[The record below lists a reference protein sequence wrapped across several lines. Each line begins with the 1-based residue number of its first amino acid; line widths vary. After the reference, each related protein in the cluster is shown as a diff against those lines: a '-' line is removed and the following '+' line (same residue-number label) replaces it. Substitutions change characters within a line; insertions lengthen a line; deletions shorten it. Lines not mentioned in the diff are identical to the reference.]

1 MDNEEFSPV
10 IDKRKKNKTKTDLVA
25 NDPQVEVNDTASEHA
40 QEQPKKK
47 VKAKHGLKPFAFFSG
62 IFDLVLFAAVIGM
75 GLYIYVSISSLVQFA
90 KFNVSFI
97 DFVSHNNL
105 EGFLFGVIMWP
116 FLILMIAIMA
126 VTAILF
132 LIGGISTIVSSF
144 KSDRKNNNGLIIA
157 TAVFDMLL
165 LVFVIIF
172 ASITSGEAS
181 NLVCIVLSCLLVL
194 GFIFKIV
201 DVVLTKKRLKKY
213 QTAKMEEYSETYHG
227 PNFDNLNG
235 INNVQKKEKLE
246 EPPVENTE
254 QQNTGVD
261 FSKLKK

>member
-75 GLYIYVSISSLVQFA
+75 GLYIY
-90 KFNVSFI
+90 VSFI

>member
-10 IDKRKKNKTKTDLVA
+10 IDKRKKKSKDAPTQINTLQVA

-40 QEQPKKK
+40 QEPDNAPKKK

-62 IFDLVLFAAVIGM
+62 IFDIVLFAAVVGM
-75 GLYIYVSISSLVQFA
+75 GLYIYI
-90 KFNVSFI
+90 SFI
-97 DFVSHNNL
+97 DFVSHNRL
-105 EGFLFGVIMWP
+105 EGFLFGIIMWP

-132 LIGGISTIVSSF
+132 LIGGISTIISSF

-172 ASITSGEAS
+172 ATITSGEAS

-194 GFIFKIV
+194 AFIFKIV

-213 QTAKMEEYSETYHG
+213 QTAKMEEYKETYHG

-235 INNVQKKEKLE
+235 INNLQKNEKVE
-246 EPPVENTE
+246 EPSAEKTDE
-254 QQNTGVD
+254 QNNGVD
-261 FSKLKK
+261 FSKLKD